1 MKILFFTL
9 DYHPGR
15 VGGAE
20 RQAQL
25 QAEELVH
32 RGHDVQVVCPRSAGQ
47 RSSMI
52 GGVNVVRLPR
62 IFRKPLNRLSYMLVL
77 LPWLL
82 ARGRRYDVWH
92 VHLASTQADLAVAV
106 GLLLGKPTYVKI
118 ASGGETGEIQVF
130 AHLSWLTRRVGLRR
144 ATRVQ
149 ALSEQIVDEL
159 RGIEVARERI
169 IRVPNGV
176 DLDHFKAADAD
187 RKRALRA
194 KLGLPQDR
202 VIALYTGRFAE
213 YKGIGELLEAWTRV
227 PEAEGLLVL
236 VGERTNEDQ
245 PLKLPARGNGVV
257 TRGWSPDVVE
267 YLQAADVFVYPA
279 HQDGMSNSLL
289 EAMACGLAPVTTA
302 IGSVSAFLEHRRNAL
317 LVPPRDPD
325 ALGRSLREL
334 IRDGDLR
341 ASVGAGAAQTASSY
355 AVSDVV
361 SQIERTY
368 QEIAR
373 AC

>member
-15 VGGAE
+15 AGGAE

-25 QAEELVH
+25 QAEELVR
-32 RGHDVQVVCPRSAGQ
+32 RGHDVRVVCPRSAGQ
-47 RSSMI
+47 RS
-52 GGVNVVRLPR
+52 GVVGRVDVLRLPR
-62 IFRKPLNRLSYMLVL
+62 ISKKPLHRLSYMLVL

-92 VHLASTQADLAVAV
+92 VHLASTQADLAVAIAQ
-106 GLLLGKPTYVKI
+106 LLGKPTYVKI

-130 AHLSWLTRRVGLRR
+130 AHLSWLTRRIGLRK

-159 RGIEVARERI
+159 RGIDVVSERI
-169 IRVPNGV
+169 VRVPNGV
-176 DLDHFKAADAD
+176 DLEHFKSADGE
-187 RKRALRA
+187 RKQEMRR
-194 KLGLPQDR
+194 KLDLPQDR

-213 YKGIGELLEAWTRV
+213 YKGIGDLLEAWGQGHD
-227 PEAEGLLVL
+227 EEGLLVL
-236 VGERTNEDQ
+236 LGERASEDR
-245 PLKLPARGNGVV
+245 PLRIPARGNGVV
-257 TRGWSPDVVE
+257 TRGWSADVAE

-302 IGSVSAFLEHRRNAL
+302 IGSVDAFLEHRRNAL

-325 ALGRSLREL
+325 ALSSALREIL
-334 IRDGDLR
+334 HDGQLR
-341 ASVGAGAAQTASSY
+341 ASIASGAARTARRFSV
-355 AVSDVV
+355 ADVV

-368 QEIAR
+368 REIAR
-373 AC
+373 